1 MASSNTITY
10 LKEAVKKGFL
20 TVTFLVSFFVLS
32 GYVNNSGPNTQAA
45 YTELYNSS
53 HFTLKSGI
61 SYKRATLSF
70 YKGKPSRFALKTNFN
85 WGISVYNKLAFQ
97 RYQHLKGIFLF
108 TKRFVTYQVWNLSD
122 NTDQDIPSSPL
133 C

>member
-10 LKEAVKKGFL
+10 LKESVKKGFL
-20 TVTFLVSFFVLS
+20 TVTFLVGFFVLS

-61 SYKRATLSF
+61 SYKRAALFFFKDKSSCFT
-70 YKGKPSRFALKTNFN
+70 LKTKFN
-85 WGISVYNKLAFQ
+85 WGVSVYNKLAFQ

-108 TKRFVTYQVWNLSD
+108 TKRFVTYQVRNLPVH
-122 NTDQDIPSSPL
+122 TDQDIPSSPL